1 MKHRL
6 LPILALLLL
15 LLAAIPLFAAE
26 EAFTLEELATYNGQN
41 GQPAYIAVE
50 GVVYDV
56 SNSSRWKGVDATMGF
71 RRETT

>member
-26 EAFTLEELATYNGQN
+26 EAFTLEELGQVHN
-41 GQPAYIAVE
+41 CV
-50 GVVYDV
+50 
-56 SNSSRWKGVDATMGF
+56 
-71 RRETT
+71 